1 MSGQALV
8 GVPVQGLLIRIVE
21 VGAAVED
28 TQGGVRVQGG
38 PLGRPQPPSPRL
50 SPAAQA
56 TQLLH
61 QVGRSL
67 ALGEAL
73 LGLQ

>member
-1 MSGQALV
+1 
-8 GVPVQGLLIRIVE
+8 
-21 VGAAVED
+21 
-28 TQGGVRVQGG
+28 
-38 PLGRPQPPSPRL
+38 L